1 MITKTARSKLGSET
15 KKMTTKKN
23 KAVKKKKT
31 KLSCRSL
38 EDFCSSAV
46 VVPVNDDP
54 FKIKLIWVYL
64 LK

>member
-23 KAVKKKKT
+23 KAAKKKKT

-38 EDFCSSAV
+38 EAFCSSAV
-46 VVPVNDDP
+46 VVPVNDD
-54 FKIKLIWVYL
+54 L